1 MHGWRASIAAFLI
14 AAMPVVAMPGA
25 AAAEGEQAATF
36 DIYLR
41 GVKAAQL
48 AYSAIEESGR
58 YSAAAKMKTSGLIG
72 WLRTVSYEAQ
82 AQGSVRGHDLVPS
95 LYRENRI
102 NDDDERGAQ
111 MAYRGGVPQ
120 GRVFDPPQP
129 PRPGDIDP
137 ATQGGTLDVMSAI
150 YAVFRE
156 KPRDKV
162 CAVDEHIFDGR
173 RRTRITAGS
182 PRAEGDTI
190 VCDAQYRRIAGFSA
204 EDMAERQI
212 FPFRL
217 IYEENGNGT
226 WHVTRV
232 EMETTYG
239 KGSMVRR

>member
-1 MHGWRASIAAFLI
+1 
-14 AAMPVVAMPGA
+14 MPA
-25 AAAEGEQAATF
+25 AAAAQTQQAAIF

-48 AYSAIEESGR
+48 AYSAVEDGGR
-58 YSAAAKMKTSGLIG
+58 YSAAAKLQTTGLLG

-82 AQGSVRGHDLVPS
+82 AQGRIRGHDLVPS
-95 LYRENRI
+95 RYDERRI
-102 NDDDERGAQ
+102 NDDDERSAQ
-111 MAYRGGVPQ
+111 MVYRGGVPQ

-129 PRPGDIDP
+129 ARPDDIDP

-150 YAVFRE
+150 YSVFRE

-162 CAVDEHIFDGR
+162 CAVDEYLFDGR
-173 RRTRITAGS
+173 RRTRIAAGN

-190 VCDAQYRRIAGFSA
+190 VCDATYRRLAGFSDA
-204 EDMAERQI
+204 DMSERQV

-232 EMETTYG
+232 EMDTTYG